1 MATIVIAGAIGGALG
16 AAIFPVTGDIL
27 TIPVGAGIGITLG
40 LMTYKG
46 S

>member
-1 MATIVIAGAIGGALG
+1 MVTIVIAGAIGGAIG
-16 AAIFPVTGDIL
+16 AAIFPITGDIL
-27 TIPVGAGIGITLG
+27 TIAVGAGIGVTLG